1 MPRWQNEEEEA
12 WRLIF
17 GGKPKYTK
25 TYVPRAIPNAPPNAV
40 VPPENARPTYTSPFA
55 RNGPWQPRNSNNS
68 GKQFSTIVV
77 QSNKPLTTNEHN
89 KLLNKIKQVTA
100 V

>member
-1 MPRWQNEEEEA
+1 MSRWQNEEDRA

-25 TYVPRAIPNAPPNAV
+25 TYVPRTLPNAPVNTIL
-40 VPPENARPTYTSPFA
+40 PPENQGALYTSPFA
-55 RNGPWQPRNSNNS
+55 QNAPWRKNNKSNN
-68 GKQFSTIVV
+68 KKFSTVVV
-77 QSNKPLTTNEHN
+77 QSNKPLTTTEHN
-89 KLLNKIKQVTA
+89 RLLNKIKQVTA

>member
-1 MPRWQNEEEEA
+1 MSRWQNEEERA
-12 WRLIF
+12 WRLIL

-25 TYVPRAIPNAPPNAV
+25 TYVPRSIPNAPPHV
-40 VPPENARPTYTSPFA
+40 VLPPENATANYTSPFA
-55 RNGPWQPRNSNNS
+55 RNTPWHNKKNNN
-68 GKQFSTIVV
+68 KQFSTIVV